1 MFYRLDRTFTVASRG
16 EKAPLHHAQ
25 ETQVKKPSKQEFSQ

>member
-1 MFYRLDRTFTVASRG
+1 MYYWLDRTFTVASRG

-25 ETQVKKPSKQEFSQ
+25 ETQVKKPSKQESTQ